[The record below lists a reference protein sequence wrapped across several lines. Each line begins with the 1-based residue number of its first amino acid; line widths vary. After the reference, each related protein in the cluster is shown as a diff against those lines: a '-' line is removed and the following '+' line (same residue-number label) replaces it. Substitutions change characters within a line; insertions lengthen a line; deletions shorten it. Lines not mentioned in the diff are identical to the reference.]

1 MTRKQI
7 DQSRE
12 VRLWIE
18 QIIIPAFMVGTTIL
32 ACDPE
37 FRSNMALAIAGA
49 TKAIKKKFSKEKE
62 NES

>member
-12 VRLWIE
+12 FRLWIG
-18 QIIIPAFMVGTTIL
+18 QIIIPAFTVGTTIL

-37 FRSNMALAIAGA
+37 FRSNMASTIVRAK
-49 TKAIKKKFSKEKE
+49 KAIKKKFSKE